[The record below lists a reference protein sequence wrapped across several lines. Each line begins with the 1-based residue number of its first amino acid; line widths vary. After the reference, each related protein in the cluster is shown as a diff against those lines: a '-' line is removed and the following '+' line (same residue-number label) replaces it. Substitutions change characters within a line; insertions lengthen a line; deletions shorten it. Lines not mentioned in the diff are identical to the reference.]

1 MNTKQNNLVAVESA
15 AAMDVEEGYLELWTG
30 PMFSGKTSKIL
41 EIYKQFNFCGIST
54 CVINYEEDN
63 RYPNA
68 ETNLST
74 HDKTMIPCIR
84 SKTMSEIADIISV
97 SVSNDIS
104 VSVSNDI
111 SVSVSNDISVSVSN
125 DISNV
130 ISNDISKEKLTGK
143 YVDKF
148 LESKVILINEG
159 QFFTDIVEWVKIA
172 VDVYHKKVYICGL
185 DGDYER
191 KSFNGDWLNLIP
203 YCDKVK
209 KLHSYCSNCKNKPAI
224 FSHRL
229 IHETAQKVI
238 GADCYVPL
246 CRKCYL
252 QLCKK

>member
-68 ETNLST
+68 ETHLST

-104 VSVSNDI
+104 
-111 SVSVSNDISVSVSN
+111 
-125 DISNV
+125 
-130 ISNDISKEKLTGK
+130 NDISKEKLTGK
-143 YVDKF
+143 YLDKF

-185 DGDYER
+185 DWDYER

>member
-1 MNTKQNNLVAVESA
+1 MNTNQNNLNLKAVESSA
-15 AAMDVEEGYLELWTG
+15 TMDVEEGYLELWTG

-68 ETNLST
+68 ETHLST

-84 SKTMSEIADIISV
+84 SKSMTEIADIIGV
-97 SVSNDIS
+97 GVRN
-104 VSVSNDI
+104 N
-111 SVSVSNDISVSVSN
+111 N
-125 DISNV
+125 ISN
-130 ISNDISKEKLTGK
+130 KLSGK

-159 QFFTDIVEWVKIA
+159 QFFLDIVEWVKIA

-185 DGDYER
+185 DGDFER

-209 KLHSYCSNCKNKPAI
+209 KLHSYCSNCKSKPAI

-229 IHETAQKVI
+229 INETAQKVI
-238 GADCYVPL
+238 GVDSYVPL

-252 QLCKK
+252 QLSLNN

>member
-1 MNTKQNNLVAVESA
+1 MNNKQSFVAVESS

-68 ETNLST
+68 ETHLST

-84 SKTMSEIADIISV
+84 SKSMTEIADIIG
-97 SVSNDIS
+97 N
-104 VSVSNDI
+104 N
-111 SVSVSNDISVSVSN
+111 
-125 DISNV
+125 ISNN
-130 ISNDISKEKLTGK
+130 IDDIKKETLSGK

-172 VDVYHKKVYICGL
+172 VDKYHKKVYICGL
-185 DGDYER
+185 DGDFER

-209 KLHSYCSNCKNKPAI
+209 KLNSYCSNCKNKPAI

-229 IHETAQKVI
+229 INETAQKVI

-252 QLCKK
+252 QLSLNN

>member
-1 MNTKQNNLVAVESA
+1 MNSNQNHLNLKAVESSA
-15 AAMDVEEGYLELWTG
+15 TMDVEEGYLELWTG

-68 ETNLST
+68 ETHLST

-84 SKTMSEIADIISV
+84 SKSMTEIADIIGV
-97 SVSNDIS
+97 SVSG
-104 VSVSNDI
+104 SNNI
-111 SVSVSNDISVSVSN
+111 NN
-125 DISNV
+125 
-130 ISNDISKEKLTGK
+130 KLSGK

-159 QFFTDIVEWVKIA
+159 QFFLDIVEWVKIA

-185 DGDYER
+185 DGDFER

-209 KLHSYCSNCKNKPAI
+209 KLHSYCSNCKSKPAI

-229 IHETAQKVI
+229 INETAQKVI
-238 GADCYVPL
+238 GVDSYIPL

-252 QLCKK
+252 QLSLNN

>member
-1 MNTKQNNLVAVESA
+1 MNNKQSFKPIESA
-15 AAMDVEEGYLELWTG
+15 ATVDFEEGYLELWTG

-41 EIYKQFNFCGIST
+41 EIYKQFNFCGIPT

-68 ETNLST
+68 ETHLST

-84 SKTMSEIADIISV
+84 SKTMAEIADIIG
-97 SVSNDIS
+97 VSNNIS
-104 VSVSNDI
+104 VSKKTLS
-111 SVSVSNDISVSVSN
+111 
-125 DISNV
+125 
-130 ISNDISKEKLTGK
+130 GK

-148 LESKVILINEG
+148 LESQVILINEG

-185 DGDYER
+185 DGDFER

-229 IHETAQKVI
+229 INETAQKVI

-252 QLCKK
+252 QLSLNN

>member
-15 AAMDVEEGYLELWTG
+15 TEIDVEEGYLELWTG

-68 ETNLST
+68 ETHLST

-97 SVSNDIS
+97 SNDIS
-104 VSVSNDI
+104 VSV
-111 SVSVSNDISVSVSN
+111 
-125 DISNV
+125 
-130 ISNDISKEKLTGK
+130 SNDISKEKLTGK

-229 IHETAQKVI
+229 VHETAQKVI

-252 QLCKK
+252 QLSKNNNI

>member
-1 MNTKQNNLVAVESA
+1 MNTNQNNLNLKAVESSA
-15 AAMDVEEGYLELWTG
+15 TMDVEEGYLELWTG

-68 ETNLST
+68 ETHLST

-84 SKTMSEIADIISV
+84 SKSMTEIADIIGV
-97 SVSNDIS
+97 GVRN
-104 VSVSNDI
+104 N
-111 SVSVSNDISVSVSN
+111 N
-125 DISNV
+125 ISN
-130 ISNDISKEKLTGK
+130 KLSGK

-148 LESKVILINEG
+148 LESKIILINEG
-159 QFFTDIVEWVKIA
+159 QFFLDIVEWVKIA

-185 DGDYER
+185 DGDFER

-229 IHETAQKVI
+229 INETAQKVI
-238 GADCYVPL
+238 GVDSYIPL

-252 QLCKK
+252 QLSLNN

>member
-1 MNTKQNNLVAVESA
+1 MNTNQNNLNLKAVESSA
-15 AAMDVEEGYLELWTG
+15 TMDVEEGYLELWTG

-68 ETNLST
+68 ETHLST

-84 SKTMSEIADIISV
+84 SKSMTEIADIIGV
-97 SVSNDIS
+97 GVRN
-104 VSVSNDI
+104 N
-111 SVSVSNDISVSVSN
+111 N
-125 DISNV
+125 ISN
-130 ISNDISKEKLTGK
+130 KLSGK

-148 LESKVILINEG
+148 LESKIILINEG
-159 QFFTDIVEWVKIA
+159 QFFLDIVEWVKIA

-185 DGDYER
+185 DGDFER

-209 KLHSYCSNCKNKPAI
+209 KLHSYCSNCKSKPAI

-229 IHETAQKVI
+229 INETAQKVI
-238 GADCYVPL
+238 GVDSYVPL

-252 QLCKK
+252 QQLIKTI

>member
-1 MNTKQNNLVAVESA
+1 MNSNKNNLNLKAVESA
-15 AAMDVEEGYLELWTG
+15 ATMDVEEGYLELWTG

-68 ETNLST
+68 ETHLST

-84 SKTMSEIADIISV
+84 STSMTEIADIIGGSV
-97 SVSNDIS
+97 SGSNNINNNIDDN
-104 VSVSNDI
+104 SNLKR
-111 SVSVSNDISVSVSN
+111 
-125 DISNV
+125 
-130 ISNDISKEKLTGK
+130 KETLSGK

-159 QFFTDIVEWVKIA
+159 QFFLDIVEWVKIA

-185 DGDYER
+185 DGDFER

-209 KLHSYCSNCKNKPAI
+209 KLHSYCSNCKSKPAI

-229 IHETAQKVI
+229 INETAQKVI
-238 GADCYVPL
+238 GVDSYIPL

-252 QLCKK
+252 QLSLNN

>member
-1 MNTKQNNLVAVESA
+1 MNTNQNNLNLVAVESA
-15 AAMDVEEGYLELWTG
+15 GTMDVEEGYLELWTG

-68 ETNLST
+68 ETHLST

-84 SKTMSEIADIISV
+84 SKSMTEIADIIGV
-97 SVSNDIS
+97 GVRN
-104 VSVSNDI
+104 N
-111 SVSVSNDISVSVSN
+111 N
-125 DISNV
+125 ISN
-130 ISNDISKEKLTGK
+130 KLSGK

-148 LESKVILINEG
+148 LESKIILINEG
-159 QFFTDIVEWVKIA
+159 QFFLDIVEWVKIA

-185 DGDYER
+185 DGDFER

-229 IHETAQKVI
+229 INETAQKVI
-238 GADCYVPL
+238 GVDSYIPL

-252 QLCKK
+252 QLSLNN

>member
-68 ETNLST
+68 ETHLST

-104 VSVSNDI
+104 
-111 SVSVSNDISVSVSN
+111 
-125 DISNV
+125 
-130 ISNDISKEKLTGK
+130 NDISKEKLTGK
-143 YVDKF
+143 YLDKF

>member
-1 MNTKQNNLVAVESA
+1 MNTNQNHINLVSSESA
-15 AAMDVEEGYLELWTG
+15 ATMDIEEGYLELWTG

-68 ETNLST
+68 ETHLST

-84 SKTMSEIADIISV
+84 SKSMTEIADIIGV
-97 SVSNDIS
+97 GVSNKIS
-104 VSVSNDI
+104 
-111 SVSVSNDISVSVSN
+111 
-125 DISNV
+125 
-130 ISNDISKEKLTGK
+130 GK

-159 QFFTDIVEWVKIA
+159 QFFLDIVEWVKIA

-185 DGDYER
+185 DGDFER

-229 IHETAQKVI
+229 INETAQKVI
-238 GADCYVPL
+238 GVDSYVPL

-252 QLCKK
+252 LLSLNN

>member
-1 MNTKQNNLVAVESA
+1 MNTNQNNLNLVAVESA
-15 AAMDVEEGYLELWTG
+15 GTMDVEEGYLELWTG

-68 ETNLST
+68 ETHLST

-84 SKTMSEIADIISV
+84 ATSMTEIADIIGESV
-97 SVSNDIS
+97 SVSN
-104 VSVSNDI
+104 N
-111 SVSVSNDISVSVSN
+111 
-125 DISNV
+125 ISNK
-130 ISNDISKEKLTGK
+130 ISNNISNNISNKISNNISGK

-159 QFFTDIVEWVKIA
+159 QFFLDIVEWVKIA

-185 DGDYER
+185 DGDFER

-229 IHETAQKVI
+229 INETAQKVI
-238 GADCYVPL
+238 GVDSYIPL

-252 QLCKK
+252 QLSLNN

>member
-1 MNTKQNNLVAVESA
+1 MNSNQNHLNLKAVESA
-15 AAMDVEEGYLELWTG
+15 ATIDVEEGYLELWTG

-68 ETNLST
+68 ETHLST

-84 SKTMSEIADIISV
+84 SKSMTEIVDIIGESG
-97 SVSNDIS
+97 SN
-104 VSVSNDI
+104 N
-111 SVSVSNDISVSVSN
+111 
-125 DISNV
+125 ISNNISGSNK
-130 ISNDISKEKLTGK
+130 ISNKLSGK

-159 QFFTDIVEWVKIA
+159 QFFLDIVEWVKIA

-185 DGDYER
+185 DGDFER

-229 IHETAQKVI
+229 INETAQKVI
-238 GADCYVPL
+238 GVDSYVPL

-252 QLCKK
+252 QLSLNN